1 MDPAYHLP
9 RTPRLLFSLF
19 KTWEKFWSCDWTPI
33 SSLEGSL
40 GAKRKMRSYDMGCD
54 CGKRRVTDTE
64 KEKCKESAQLEAPD
78 QVCKFDAG
86 KPGPS
91 LAFEYKKLLTA
102 RRWWRQEDKKERFS
116 NSGGMLCWPYSLVR
130 LSPYH
135 WWVFKLTSQTKSVT
149 KRGDFSDILQDCLP
163 RVCMCVCVWSIC
175 TEVIQG
181 TQCFCREVIRR
192 MHWVRKVF
200 AKVISL

>member
-1 MDPAYHLP
+1 MLSVSRCVTALLHL
-9 RTPRLLFSLF
+9 THTHGHTQVFSDMLI
-19 KTWEKFWSCDWTPI
+19 SCDWTPI

-102 RRWWRQEDKKERFS
+102 RR
-116 NSGGMLCWPYSLVR
+116 
-130 LSPYH
+130 
-135 WWVFKLTSQTKSVT
+135 
-149 KRGDFSDILQDCLP
+149 
-163 RVCMCVCVWSIC
+163 
-175 TEVIQG
+175 
-181 TQCFCREVIRR
+181 
-192 MHWVRKVF
+192 
-200 AKVISL
+200 